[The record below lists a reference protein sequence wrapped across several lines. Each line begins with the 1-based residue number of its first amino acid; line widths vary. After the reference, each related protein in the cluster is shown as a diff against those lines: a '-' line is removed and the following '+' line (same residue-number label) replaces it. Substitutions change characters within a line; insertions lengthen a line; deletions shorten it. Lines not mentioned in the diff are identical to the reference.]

1 MAIPWLEI
9 GQSLICGLAVYV
21 VYFVLMLVGA
31 VTGRAIPAVGKV
43 MDAFNPRVESL
54 VVNVLFVVVFLIS
67 AYYIVLPELEL
78 TAP

>member
-9 GQSLICGLAVYV
+9 GKSLICGLAVYV
-21 VYFVLMLVGA
+21 VYFVFMLAGA

-54 VVNVLFVVVFLIS
+54 VVNVLFVVVFLVS
-67 AYYIVLPELEL
+67 AYYFVLPELD
-78 TAP
+78 